1 MKHFIT
7 ASILTIVGLILF
19 IFYDNG
25 YLFHEQKITADEEQN
40 GLKDQIIIHFSH
52 VVAENTPKG
61 LAAQKFSELVYE
73 KTNGRVKVQV
83 YPNGILYSDND
94 ELEALKAGDV
104 QMIAPSFTNMTN
116 IVPQWKVLDLPFLFQ
131 DDDHIKRVFT
141 GETGEQLL
149 GYLNE
154 REMKGLAFW
163 SNGFKQMT
171 SNSHPLIEPE
181 DFAGETFRIMPGHVL
196 KRQFYV
202 LGAKP
207 ISTAFTEVFS
217 SLEKQ
222 VVDGQENTISNIYS
236 KGLYQ
241 YQPYLTLSNH
251 GVLGYAVIVNQE
263 FWNSLPQDIRPQI
276 EDAMKESTL
285 WNMEMSVQMNKT
297 QLEELRKMENLHI
310 YKLPADAKAR
320 WMERFKPL
328 YREVEQETDP
338 ELITAI
344 KEKAAQN
351 SQN

>member
-1 MKHFIT
+1 MKNFIT

-19 IFYDNG
+19 ILYDNG
-25 YLFHEQKITADEEQN
+25 YLFQEQRITADEEQN
-40 GLKDQIIIHFSH
+40 GLKNQIIIHFSH

-61 LAAQKFSELVYE
+61 LAAQKFSELVFE

-94 ELEALKAGDV
+94 ELEALKKGDV
-104 QMIAPSFTNMTN
+104 QMIAPSITNMTD

-131 DDDHIKRVFT
+131 DYTHIKNVFT

-154 REMKGLAFW
+154 KEMKGLAFW
-163 SNGFKQMT
+163 NNGFKQMT
-171 SNSHPLIEPE
+171 NDSHPLIEPE
-181 DFAGETFRIMPGHVL
+181 DFAGETFRVMPGHVL

-207 ISTAFTEVFS
+207 ITTSFTEVFS

-222 VVDGQENTISNIYS
+222 MVDGQENTISNIYS

-251 GVLGYAVIVNQE
+251 GVLGYAVIVNKE
-263 FWNSLPQDIRPQI
+263 FWNSLPQDIRLQI
-276 EDAMKESTL
+276 ENAMKETTL
-285 WNMEMSVQMNKT
+285 WNMKMSLQMNEM
-297 QLEELRKMENLHI
+297 QLEEMRKMENLHI
-310 YKLPADAKAR
+310 YELPAAAKAR
-320 WMERFKPL
+320 WMKRFAPL
-328 YREVEQETDP
+328 YQEVEQETSTD
-338 ELITAI
+338 LISVI
-344 KEKAAQN
+344 KDKSE
-351 SQN
+351 